1 MKQWI
6 LLALVVCAGLVLV
19 TVPGAVQAQHVTVAD
34 ATVAANLP
42 ETELMYP
49 GDMKA
54 DWADWVGLEMGDG
67 PFKSLYKPIVMQM
80 YIAPT
85 RHYIR
90 PDMSGFAEMFKNFKP
105 DQCADCHL
113 EVTRGWA
120 NQWADSAHGNPRAT
134 ERLAK
139 KTEAIEKKLGRS
151 IQNVGCAECHGASHD
166 VLQMPYLDNSCSHCH
181 LQQCEEFVGE
191 KKDGRPSHYS
201 TWISEVV
208 PPWYIENYRRGEGVA
223 QIGCDLCHPE
233 MQRCDG
239 CHMRHLFATKTA
251 KKPGTCGKCHMG
263 YDHPDYESYTKSA
276 MGVVYEDTHEEW
288 NWDLNLA
295 EIVPGRDW
303 KAPTCA
309 FCHMYQGGGKWAHN
323 VTSKNI
329 WRMGIYVPKQRDYEY
344 KSDLKS
350 APYGLNLPPLNRVID
365 VDAPDTKRKREV
377 WIEVCSNCHSPR
389 FARLYLDSLDEYM
402 LKAWQHTDA
411 SMAVVQSLYAAGAIV
426 PAPVNRDPWYLGDV
440 IAGILGPNNL
450 GQAVYNAF
458 NTTQGYFPIFGP
470 VLSTGDHFLVGP
482 GRPHEIEL
490 LLDEQWFG
498 HLLQGY
504 KGTAHAQQDYS
515 WWYGWAPMIQKQAKI
530 QTQAV
535 DLLRLKAVEDKLGLK
550 PIGQLPS
557 DPVIYAHTPLYETGG
572 PGKERPTAV
581 PDAVGQTKFQ

>member
-1 MKQWI
+1 
-6 LLALVVCAGLVLV
+6 
-19 TVPGAVQAQHVTVAD
+19 
-34 ATVAANLP
+34 
-42 ETELMYP
+42 
-49 GDMKA
+49 
-54 DWADWVGLEMGDG
+54 
-67 PFKSLYKPIVMQM
+67 
-80 YIAPT
+80 
-85 RHYIR
+85 
-90 PDMSGFAEMFKNFKP
+90 
-105 DQCADCHL
+105 
-113 EVTRGWA
+113 
-120 NQWADSAHGNPRAT
+120 
-134 ERLAK
+134 
-139 KTEAIEKKLGRS
+139 
-151 IQNVGCAECHGASHD
+151 
-166 VLQMPYLDNSCSHCH
+166 
-181 LQQCEEFVGE
+181 
-191 KKDGRPSHYS
+191 
-201 TWISEVV
+201 
-208 PPWYIENYRRGEGVA
+208 
-223 QIGCDLCHPE
+223 
-233 MQRCDG
+233 
-239 CHMRHLFATKTA
+239 
-251 KKPGTCGKCHMG
+251 
-263 YDHPDYESYTKSA
+263 
-276 MGVVYEDTHEEW
+276 
-288 NWDLNLA
+288 
-295 EIVPGRDW
+295 
-303 KAPTCA
+303 
-309 FCHMYQGGGKWAHN
+309 MYQGGGKWAHN

-440 IAGILGPNNL
+440 IAGILGPDNL

-482 GRPHEIEL
+482 GRLHEIEL